1 MSNLS
6 EYRKQR
12 KRIRDFIS
20 RNKRKGYFFDFELP
34 PVPKAPTKKDIER
47 LKRVTPNT
55 LRDIG
60 FYVEP
65 STGEAFEAAPYFK
78 QKRKEA
84 AKRAAET
91 RRRVDPDEMIVL
103 PAGVKAIDGDNYF
116 INRLRLILGDKSN
129 PQYRKR
135 RSDVVAFSDK
145 MSELLLSII
154 DEDVAKR
161 GANAVTSGIPTSSLE
176 ILLDSAHDVMLES
189 NSEDIRAASISIAN
203 ALRGRAPTFEEAMAF
218 STVDE
223 T

>member
-20 RNKRKGYFFDFELP
+20 RNKRKGYFFDYELP
-34 PVPKAPTKKDIER
+34 PIPKAPTKKDVER

-55 LRDIG
+55 LREIG
-60 FYVEP
+60 FFVDP
-65 STGEAFEAAPYFK
+65 STGEAYGATSYFK

-84 AKRAAET
+84 AQRAADA
-91 RRRVDPDEMIVL
+91 RRRVDKDEMVVL
-103 PAGVKAIDGDNYF
+103 PVGVRAMDGDTYF
-116 INRLRLILGDKSN
+116 TNRLRLILGDKSN

-145 MSELLLSII
+145 MSELLLSIL
-154 DEDVAKR
+154 DEEIAKR
-161 GANAVTSGIPTSSLE
+161 GAQAVTSDIPESNLE
-176 ILLDSAHDVMLES
+176 ILLDSAEDVIQES
-189 NSEDIRAASISIAN
+189 DTERIKSAAISIAN
-203 ALRGRAPTFEEAMAF
+203 ALRGRAPTFAEAMAF
-218 STVDE
+218 SMADE

>member
-20 RNKRKGYFFDFELP
+20 RNKRKGYFFDYELP
-34 PVPKAPTKKDIER
+34 PIPKAPTKKDVER

-65 STGEAFEAAPYFK
+65 STGEAFDAAPYFK

-84 AKRAAET
+84 AIRAAET
-91 RRRVDPDEMIVL
+91 RRRVDPDEMVVL
-103 PAGVKAIDGDNYF
+103 PVGVRAMDGDNYF
-116 INRLRLILGDKSN
+116 TNRLRLILGDKSN
-129 PQYRKR
+129 PRYRKR
-135 RSDVVAFSDK
+135 RSDVVAFSDD
-145 MSELLLSII
+145 MSELLLSIL
-154 DEDVAKR
+154 DEEIAKR
-161 GANAVTSGIPTSSLE
+161 GAQAVTSDIPDSSLE
-176 ILLDSAHDVMLES
+176 ILLDSAEDVIQES
-189 NSEDIRAASISIAN
+189 DTERIKSAAISIAN
-203 ALRGRAPTFEEAMAF
+203 ALRGRAPTFAEAMAF
-218 STVDE
+218 SVADE